1 MGQAPSMLYTVRSTL
16 LSFLLIIPALAP
28 AQSGDNDLR
37 RTVASLAQD
46 VKALNGML
54 GNLRIEVEALR
65 RENAALK
72 AAVNRSA
79 AARGDQADILR
90 QVDARLAALKAELLK
105 EDASTRKEIVASV
118 TKQIDSLAAQMKEA
132 LRKIA
137 GSTGNQ
143 SGPVGAPSFSE
154 DYPKDGIMYLV
165 EPGDTISG
173 IASRNNSRSSWIRDA
188 NKIVDA
194 SRDLRA
200 GDTIFVP
207 QEE

>member
-1 MGQAPSMLYTVRSTL
+1 MLYTVRSTL
-16 LSFLLIIPALAP
+16 FSLLLLLPALAP
-28 AQSGDNDLR
+28 AQSGDSDLR

-54 GNLRIEVEALR
+54 GSLRIEVETLR

-72 AAVNRSA
+72 AAVNHA
-79 AARGDQADILR
+79 EADRGNQADILR
-90 QVDARLAALKAELLK
+90 QVDTRLAALKAELLK
-105 EDASTRKEIVASV
+105 EDASTRKEIIASV
-118 TKQIDSLAAQMKEA
+118 TKQIDSLASQMKEA

-137 GSTGNQ
+137 ASSGNQ
-143 SGPVGAPSFSE
+143 GGSVGAPSFSE
-154 DYPKDGIMYLV
+154 DYPKGGIMYLV

>member
-1 MGQAPSMLYTVRSTL
+1 M
-16 LSFLLIIPALAP
+16 IPALAP

-54 GNLRIEVEALR
+54 GNLRIEVETLR

-72 AAVNRSA
+72 AEVNRSA

-143 SGPVGAPSFSE
+143 SGPVEAPPFSE
-154 DYPKDGIMYLV
+154 NYPKDGIMYLV
-165 EPGDTISG
+165 KPGDTISG

-207 QEE
+207 QKE

>member
-1 MGQAPSMLYTVRSTL
+1 MLYTVRSTL
-16 LSFLLIIPALAP
+16 FSLLLLLPALAP
-28 AQSGDNDLR
+28 AQSGDSDLR

-54 GNLRIEVEALR
+54 GSLRIEVETLR

-72 AAVNRSA
+72 AAVNHA
-79 AARGDQADILR
+79 DADRGNQADILR
-90 QVDARLAALKAELLK
+90 QVDTRLAALKAELLK
-105 EDASTRKEIVASV
+105 EDASTRKEIIASV
-118 TKQIDSLAAQMKEA
+118 TKQIDSLASQMKEA

-137 GSTGNQ
+137 ASSGNQ
-143 SGPVGAPSFSE
+143 GGSVGAPSFSE
-154 DYPKDGIMYLV
+154 DYPKGGIMYLV